1 MKSLIFIVISLLTGC
16 TSHDLHRFFSKKIDC
31 GNGWY
36 AVNERVC
43 ELERYGY

>member
-1 MKSLIFIVISLLTGC
+1 MKFLVIAFFSLLTGC
-16 TSHDLHRFFSKKIDC
+16 TSLDLHRFFSNKIDC

-36 AVNERVC
+36 AINERIC